1 MCENVNGTLRDI
13 LRMQEMSGKCLLK
26 TATYSVRDK
35 WDIFTLSR
43 FAVTGLET
51 GQMGHPPKGCPKCPA
66 CPGEFVRYY
75 EGG

>member
-43 FAVTGLET
+43 FVVTGHQT
-51 GQMGHPPKGCPKCPA
+51 GQMGHPPLGMSLLSGCPDRV
-66 CPGEFVRYY
+66 VR
-75 EGG
+75 